1 MDHLEQAVRER
12 AYFIWL
18 DGGCGHGSAD
28 EHWLAAEAELTS
40 EAEVLAASMET
51 VARLMIFS
59 ETAQDNE
66 PAVGKSTA
74 KRLAFSKRS
83 GSGHVRSP
91 LRAKTKK
98 RVADMPMVLN

>member
-1 MDHLEQAVRER
+1 MRHNPTARPNRVLIKLLHASPEQRSRLMDHLEQAVRER

-74 KRLAFSKRS
+74 KR
-83 GSGHVRSP
+83 
-91 LRAKTKK
+91 
-98 RVADMPMVLN
+98 